1 MAVDLDQPGRHW
13 MSIGF
18 NAWMAIIRW
27 WLECFLDRSRRYPPR
42 EIPYGTRLVIGARR
56 SRAAERLLAD
66 YRPRRLIIDVEV
78 AGGVAKPLS
87 GPPDGYP
94 ITAADTH
101 PHSAVPTATTS

>member
-66 YRPRRLIIDVEV
+66 YRARRLIIDVEV
-78 AGGVAKPLS
+78 AGGVTKPI
-87 GPPDGYP
+87 GCARDGTA
-94 ITAADTH
+94 ITGEDRARE
-101 PHSAVPTATTS
+101 AVVATVII